1 MLNIGAVLL
10 LLIGMTDGLKTFC
23 NATKSSRTPCFGS
36 PGGTLEV
43 QLDMTSS
50 GILYELK
57 RNNVPIYLFDH
68 EIINTNLRFSM
79 NYSTRILTMKDLHSS
94 DNGLYSMG
102 DLVCLGFKTDYFYLS
117 IEAPVSSPLLSR
129 ECLSRGQQRV
139 SCAAEGDG
147 PHYSWSLDGLPL
159 NATRLLSGPS
169 NASDITLEPGLS
181 GLITCS
187 VRNNVSAAAAT
198 FTLSLCDDPIP
209 IIARFLTVVGLLLVA
224 LAVYWA
230 LKKKKTSRPQDIPLS
245 SMAGDDDGLYVNI
258 SRATGGAGGD

>member
-43 QLDMTSS
+43 QLDMTS
-50 GILYELK
+50 
-57 RNNVPIYLFDH
+57 
-68 EIINTNLRFSM
+68 T
-79 NYSTRILTMKDLHSS
+79 
-94 DNGLYSMG
+94 
-102 DLVCLGFKTDYFYLS
+102 
-117 IEAPVSSPLLSR
+117 PVSSPLLSR